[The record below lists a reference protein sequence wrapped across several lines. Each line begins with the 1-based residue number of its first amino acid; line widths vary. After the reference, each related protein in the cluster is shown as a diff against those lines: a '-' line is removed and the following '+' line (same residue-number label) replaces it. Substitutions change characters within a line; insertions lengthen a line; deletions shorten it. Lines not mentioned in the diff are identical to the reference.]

1 MLLCKI
7 RPMIAYA
14 LGFVSYLTTYIRAF
28 TLDYS
33 NRIYIKKIATN
44 SLNTPHQPRQITIT
58 QKLLYSSSPKWSSY
72 CSLASLILPFKYSF
86 FLSPS
91 FCLAHS
97 LPQLHAKR
105 FGPQTVPISPTK
117 ERPIDLSPLR
127 SI

>member
-1 MLLCKI
+1 MQNSAHDSIRLGICVLLDNNVYKSI
-7 RPMIAYA
+7 HTRLFKP
-14 LGFVSYLTTYIRAF
+14 YIHK
-28 TLDYS
+28 
-33 NRIYIKKIATN
+33 KKIATN